1 VLDVS
6 QLLAALIVLFVG
18 LLVGVG
24 GTWRWAKNRQK
35 TKTVIVAPTVASQI
49 TELRAVGELRVFKG
63 VSKDILTHVDHSF
76 GDFGRKYLSWAFTKK
91 KLAMVFEF
99 EMDFSY
105 DLRSD
110 IVGMRTEAGPTGQI
124 AIVTLP
130 PCKVEVSIKN
140 IQFYDEQRAKFLPWL
155 LPDLVQ
161 GFFDGRFSEED
172 KNSLINAARAHA
184 LSQARELFVR
194 YQPQV
199 EHSAFLTLGALTR
212 PMGAQQLKIQFA
224 LEQPAI
230 VGNLTDDFSK
240 SKLL

>member
-124 AIVTLP
+124 SIVTLP